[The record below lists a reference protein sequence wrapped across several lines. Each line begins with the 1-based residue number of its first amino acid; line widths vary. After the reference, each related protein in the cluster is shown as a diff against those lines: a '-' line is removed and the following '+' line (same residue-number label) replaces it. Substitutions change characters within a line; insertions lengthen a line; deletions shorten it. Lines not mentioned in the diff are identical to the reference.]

1 MTADHLPIN
10 RTGKIIEIQ
19 TSPLKINLMEL
30 GFLPGKYIT
39 LQHKAPAGGPMAF
52 QMDETLLALR
62 ISEAALIQVEMI

>member
-1 MTADHLPIN
+1 
-10 RTGKIIEIQ
+10 
-19 TSPLKINLMEL
+19 MEL

-62 ISEAALIQVEMI
+62 TTEAALIQVEMI